1 MKNPNE
7 SNLFIKQEDQK
18 KNDCLLV
25 VFDGDLDKLG
35 LDSVRTEIDDLV
47 EKLER
52 KYLVFD
58 FSKLN
63 FINSE
68 SIGYLSTIYYRLVK
82 MEKVF
87 VVIGASAHVLDVLNV
102 IGITTFI
109 KVYNNYSD
117 FEKDLKPKS

>member
-1 MKNPNE
+1 
-7 SNLFIKQEDQK
+7 
-18 KNDCLLV
+18 
-25 VFDGDLDKLG
+25 
-35 LDSVRTEIDDLV
+35 
-47 EKLER
+47 
-52 KYLVFD
+52 
-58 FSKLN
+58 
-63 FINSE
+63 
-68 SIGYLSTIYYRLVK
+68 